1 MSELIFQIRSIRKT
15 YKDRKVNKLI
25 TFPSM
30 QIERGK
36 ITVIKGETG
45 IGKTTLLNMLG
56 LMDQMIFTND
66 DEIFFYPQKGE
77 TILYSNLFV
86 KKRKMI
92 EKIRRKYFGFMFQHD
107 HLIDSWTGWQNVILP
122 YIIRYP
128 RQSLDKPIAQVKK
141 IINECHFVDMLKILN
156 RSPSTY
162 SGGQRQR
169 TALLRALIHHPDVIF
184 VDEPF
189 ASVPLKRAEEILNV
203 LKEQT
208 YKGVTTVM
216 VAHDIHDQLFNDAN
230 LNKFN
235 LIEENKKEFTK
246 ITVKEG

>member
-1 MSELIFQIRSIRKT
+1 M
-15 YKDRKVNKLI
+15 DRKVNRII

-30 QIERGK
+30 RIERGK

-45 IGKTTLLNMLG
+45 VGKTTLLNILG
-56 LMDQMIFTND
+56 LMDQMTFTDD
-66 DEIFFYPQKGE
+66 DEIFFYPTKSE
-77 TILYSNLFV
+77 TILYSELCA
-86 KKRKMI
+86 KRKTI
-92 EKIRRKYFGFMFQHD
+92 LENIRRKYFGFMFQHD

-122 YIIRYP
+122 HIIRYP
-128 RQSLDKPIAQVKK
+128 RQSLDKPIEQVKK
-141 IINECHFVDMLKILN
+141 LINECNFLDMLEILD

-189 ASVPLKRAEEILNV
+189 ASIPWKRAKEIFSVLN
-203 LKEQT
+203 KQT

-216 VAHDIHDQLFNDAN
+216 VAHDIHDQLFSDTNAN
-230 LNKFN
+230 MLT
-235 LIEENKKEFTK
+235 LIEETKKEFTT
-246 ITVKEG
+246 ITVKEGWS

>member
-1 MSELIFQIRSIRKT
+1 M
-15 YKDRKVNKLI
+15 DRKVNRII

-30 QIERGK
+30 RIERGK

-45 IGKTTLLNMLG
+45 VGKTTLLNILG
-56 LMDQMIFTND
+56 LMDQMTFTDD
-66 DEIFFYPQKGE
+66 DEIFFYPTKSE
-77 TILYSNLFV
+77 TILYSELCA
-86 KKRKMI
+86 KRKTI
-92 EKIRRKYFGFMFQHD
+92 LENIRRKYFGFMFQHD

-122 YIIRYP
+122 HIIRYP
-128 RQSLDKPIAQVKK
+128 RQSLDKPIEQVKK
-141 IINECHFVDMLKILN
+141 LINECNFLDMLEILD

-189 ASVPLKRAEEILNV
+189 ASIPWKMAKEIFSVLN
-203 LKEQT
+203 KQT

-216 VAHDIHDQLFNDAN
+216 VAHDIHDQLFSDTNAN
-230 LNKFN
+230 MLT
-235 LIEENKKEFTK
+235 LIEETKKEFTT
-246 ITVKEG
+246 ITVKEGWS